1 MMVTCMNDPGQIRD
15 TRLTVLNP
23 AGVAVANPTF
33 GQMIT
38 DPLFNPQYSQ
48 FCYEIPFMP
57 GQTQYMDTPVTPTS
71 AFAGAGYNNPDCSYP
86 DATPAVNE
94 VDGDGIGPWV
104 SAAGHTLTIHA
115 LGDQMVPN
123 NAYVGPSG
131 TTAPYNQKTVR
142 RHYGF
147 GATTGS
153 VSIGGVTA
161 SVSSWNDSQIV
172 ATVPSGVPSCDVQ
185 QQAIYG
191 GSAAQCGE
199 LVITTAVT
207 TSGTGTVSGV
217 TTTNAGNGY
226 TGRATVAFAGGGGTG
241 AAAANSATTGVFMGV
256 ARVTI
261 PAAGT
266 GRGYTSP
273 PAVTFTASPAGPA
286 ATATGT
292 AVLGS
297 GTTAGR
303 VVGVT
308 VTSSGSGYTARPTV
322 TFALPPCTINGTT
335 CVRATQA
342 NSGTAGVFMDVV
354 SVVTSSGGANYTATP
369 TATFSVPGGCTIN
382 TTTCV
387 RATGTAVASPR
398 QTFVAR
404 RSIDTVTVT
413 IGGKAPTHVAP
424 THSIQAAIDAARPG
438 DMLMI
443 DPTTQATATTAA
455 VPAIHQE
462 LLLMWKPVRLQGV
475 GAASSVLDG
484 NTHPAG
490 KLDAWRRQVNCLFG
504 LAINGQPMTASN
516 PYDPSGAYGCADGTG
531 NFSGASTT
539 LTGFV
544 AYNGTP

>member
-15 TRLTVLNP
+15 TRLTILNP

-86 DATPAVNE
+86 DATPAVSE

-104 SAAGHTLTIHA
+104 NAAGHTLTIHA

-131 TTAPYNQKTVR
+131 TTAPYNQKTIR

-161 SVSSWNDSQIV
+161 SPGSWNDSQIV
-172 ATVPSGVPSCDVQ
+172 VTVPSGVPACDVQ
-185 QQAIYG
+185 QQQVYG

-199 LVITTAVT
+199 LVITTAAT
-207 TSGTGTVSGV
+207 TVGTGTVSGV
-217 TTTNAGNGY
+217 TITNPGNGY
-226 TGRATVAFAGGGGTG
+226 TGRPAVAFAGGGGTG
-241 AAAANSATTGVFMGV
+241 AAAANSAATGVFMGV

-273 PAVTFTASPAGPA
+273 PAVTFTASPAGAA

-292 AVLGS
+292 AV
-297 GTTAGR
+297 
-303 VVGVT
+303 
-308 VTSSGSGYTARPTV
+308 
-322 TFALPPCTINGTT
+322 
-335 CVRATQA
+335 
-342 NSGTAGVFMDVV
+342 
-354 SVVTSSGGANYTATP
+354 
-369 TATFSVPGGCTIN
+369 
-382 TTTCV
+382 
-387 RATGTAVASPR
+387 
-398 QTFVAR
+398 
-404 RSIDTVTVT
+404 
-413 IGGKAPTHVAP
+413 
-424 THSIQAAIDAARPG
+424 AAA
-438 DMLMI
+438 
-443 DPTTQATATTAA
+443 
-455 VPAIHQE
+455 
-462 LLLMWKPVRLQGV
+462 
-475 GAASSVLDG
+475 
-484 NTHPAG
+484 PAG
-490 KLDAWRRQVNCLFG
+490 DAV
-504 LAINGQPMTASN
+504 
-516 PYDPSGAYGCADGTG
+516 
-531 NFSGASTT
+531 
-539 LTGFV
+539 
-544 AYNGTP
+544 

>member
-1 MMVTCMNDPGQIRD
+1 
-15 TRLTVLNP
+15 
-23 AGVAVANPTF
+23 
-33 GQMIT
+33 
-38 DPLFNPQYSQ
+38 
-48 FCYEIPFMP
+48 
-57 GQTQYMDTPVTPTS
+57 
-71 AFAGAGYNNPDCSYP
+71 
-86 DATPAVNE
+86 
-94 VDGDGIGPWV
+94 
-104 SAAGHTLTIHA
+104 
-115 LGDQMVPN
+115 
-123 NAYVGPSG
+123 
-131 TTAPYNQKTVR
+131 APYNRKTVR

-199 LVITTAVT
+199 LVITTAAT

-217 TTTNAGNGY
+217 TVTNAGNGY

-256 ARVTI
+256 ARV
-261 PAAGT
+261 
-266 GRGYTSP
+266 
-273 PAVTFTASPAGPA
+273 V
-286 ATATGT
+286 
-292 AVLGS
+292 
-297 GTTAGR
+297 
-303 VVGVT
+303 
-308 VTSSGSGYTARPTV
+308 
-322 TFALPPCTINGTT
+322 
-335 CVRATQA
+335 
-342 NSGTAGVFMDVV
+342 M
-354 SVVTSSGGANYTATP
+354 SSGGANYTATP
-369 TATFSVPGGCTIN
+369 TATFSLPPCTIN

-387 RATGTAVASPR
+387 RATGTAIASPR
-398 QTFVAR
+398 QTFAAR

-443 DPTTQATATTAA
+443 DPLTQATATTAA

-490 KLDAWRRQVNCLFG
+490 KLDPWRRQVNCLFG
-504 LAINGQPMTASN
+504 LALDGQPMTS
-516 PYDPSGAYGCADGTG
+516 
-531 NFSGASTT
+531 
-539 LTGFV
+539 
-544 AYNGTP
+544 

>member
-1 MMVTCMNDPGQIRD
+1 
-15 TRLTVLNP
+15 
-23 AGVAVANPTF
+23 
-33 GQMIT
+33 
-38 DPLFNPQYSQ
+38 
-48 FCYEIPFMP
+48 
-57 GQTQYMDTPVTPTS
+57 
-71 AFAGAGYNNPDCSYP
+71 NPDCSYP
-86 DATPAVNE
+86 DATPAVSE
-94 VDGDGIGPWV
+94 VDGDGGIGPWV
-104 SAAGHTLTIHA
+104 SAAGTGHTLTIHA

-131 TTAPYNQKTVR
+131 TTAPYNQKTVQ

-153 VSIGGVTA
+153 VSIGGVAA
-161 SVSSWNDSQIV
+161 SVGSWNDSQIV

-185 QQAIYG
+185 QQAIYC

-199 LVITTAVT
+199 LVITTAAT
-207 TSGTGTVSGV
+207 SSGTGTVSGV
-217 TTTNAGNGY
+217 TVTNAGNGY

-273 PAVTFTASPAGPA
+273 PAVTFTASPAGAA

-342 NSGTAGVFMDVV
+342 
-354 SVVTSSGGANYTATP
+354 
-369 TATFSVPGGCTIN
+369 
-382 TTTCV
+382 
-387 RATGTAVASPR
+387 
-398 QTFVAR
+398 
-404 RSIDTVTVT
+404 
-413 IGGKAPTHVAP
+413 
-424 THSIQAAIDAARPG
+424 
-438 DMLMI
+438 
-443 DPTTQATATTAA
+443 
-455 VPAIHQE
+455 
-462 LLLMWKPVRLQGV
+462 
-475 GAASSVLDG
+475 
-484 NTHPAG
+484 
-490 KLDAWRRQVNCLFG
+490 
-504 LAINGQPMTASN
+504 
-516 PYDPSGAYGCADGTG
+516 
-531 NFSGASTT
+531 
-539 LTGFV
+539 
-544 AYNGTP
+544 